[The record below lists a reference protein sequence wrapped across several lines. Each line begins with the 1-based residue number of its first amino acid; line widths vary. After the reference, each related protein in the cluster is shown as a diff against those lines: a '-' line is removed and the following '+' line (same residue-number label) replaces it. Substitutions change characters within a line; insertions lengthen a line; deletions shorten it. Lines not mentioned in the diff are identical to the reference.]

1 MNIETNKIF
10 GAVLGTLLF
19 AVSLN
24 VVGDAI
30 FTPKKPAVPGYDLP
44 APEEAA
50 PAGGQAAAPA
60 EPLPVLLAKADVARG
75 QNAAKKCASCHTFEN
90 GGANKVGPN
99 LYDVVGRPVASYQGF
114 NYSAAL
120 KGKGGQWTYD
130 DLNAFITNPRGTVPG
145 TTMAFAGI
153 AQAQERADILGYLRS
168 LSASPKP
175 LPEAPAGGA
184 AAAPAGGAA
193 TAGGAA
199 PAAGTAPAGGAAP
212 AAGGAAPAAGGTA
225 PAGGAAPAAPAPG
238 APGQPAP
245 AAR

>member
-1 MNIETNKIF
+1 MDIETNKIF

-19 AVSLN
+19 AVGLN
-24 VVGDAI
+24 IVGEAV
-30 FTPKKPAVPGYDLP
+30 FAPEKPAIPGYDLP

-60 EPLPVLLAKADVARG
+60 EPLPVILAKADPARG
-75 QNAAKKCASCHTFEN
+75 QNAAKKCASCHTFES

-99 LYDVVGRPVASYQGF
+99 LYDVIGRPVASYGGF

-120 KGKGGQWTYD
+120 KGKGGQWGFE
-130 DLNAFITNPRGTVPG
+130 DLNAFIANPRGAVPG

-153 AQAQERADILGYLRS
+153 AQAQERADVLAYLRS

-184 AAAPAGGAA
+184 A
-193 TAGGAA
+193 
-199 PAAGTAPAGGAAP
+199 PAAG
-212 AAGGAAPAAGGTA
+212 
-225 PAGGAAPAAPAPG
+225 AAPAPG
-238 APGQPAP
+238 GAPAAGAAPAGQPAP
-245 AAR
+245 AAQ

>member
-19 AVSLN
+19 AVGLN
-24 VVGDAI
+24 IVGEAV
-30 FTPKKPAVPGYDLP
+30 FAPKKPAIPGYDLP

-75 QNAAKKCASCHTFEN
+75 QNAAKKCASCHTFES

-99 LYDVVGRPVASYQGF
+99 LYDVVQRQVAAYPNF

-120 KGKGGQWTYD
+120 KGKGGQWTYE

-153 AQAQERADILGYLRS
+153 AQAQERADILGYLRT
-168 LSASPKP
+168 LAASPKP
-175 LPEAPAGGA
+175 LPEAPAAG
-184 AAAPAGGAA
+184 AAAPAGG
-193 TAGGAA
+193 
-199 PAAGTAPAGGAAP
+199 
-212 AAGGAAPAAGGTA
+212 A
-225 PAGGAAPAAPAPG
+225 PAGGAAPAAPAGG
-238 APGQPAP
+238 APAGQPAP